1 MVKLFAHFQ
10 CTLRKCVF
18 KVEIMEILE
27 RFNEFGLWNMGYAF
41 GLCKR
46 QLNGMSEED
55 AANFVS
61 KGILSREHVN
71 LLKIMLDRIRIRLA

>member
-1 MVKLFAHFQ
+1 MKH
-10 CTLRKCVF
+10 
-18 KVEIMEILE
+18 
-27 RFNEFGLWNMGYAF
+27 GLCNLGYAF